1 MRSCSMALQL
11 LSVAVGSY
19 LSGGVVAA
27 VSAGTA
33 AAGWNGG
40 AGWLPPDLN
49 EGRLDLFF
57 WAMAGL
63 AALNTAWFVSVATKY
78 VYKDVPHRRA
88 GAVAVGGGVPRAPPA
103 VRGTPP
109 ASPARGG
116 ARGIAIRGG
125 IGGGRGGRSRGGGE
139 EVPWDPYGR
148 SVTFVPESPALPAP
162 FR

>member
-19 LSGGVVAA
+19 LSGAVVAA

-40 AGWLPPDLN
+40 AGWLPADLN
-49 EGRLDLFF
+49 AGRLDLFF

-63 AALNTAWFVSVATKY
+63 SVLNTAWFMLVASRY

-88 GAVAVGGGVPRAPPA
+88 RAAVAAAPAGPQL
-103 VRGTPP
+103 
-109 ASPARGG
+109 PARPPTSPGPP
-116 ARGIAIRGG
+116 RGIAIRGG
-125 IGGGRGGRSRGGGE
+125 RGGMRRPGVEDAS
-139 EVPWDPYGR
+139 WDPYGR